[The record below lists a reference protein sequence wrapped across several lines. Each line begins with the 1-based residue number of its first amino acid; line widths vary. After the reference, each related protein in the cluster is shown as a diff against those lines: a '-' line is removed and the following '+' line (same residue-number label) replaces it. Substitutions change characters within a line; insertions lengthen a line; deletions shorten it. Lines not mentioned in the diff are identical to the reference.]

1 MVTKQFALELGPHQ
15 IRVNSVNFTTVLTEA
30 VQREFVNKG
39 ADITKNIKAITPL
52 GRFCT
57 LKESSAPIMYLLSDH
72 STMVNGTNHV
82 VDGGLTSH
90 LPI

>member
-15 IRVNSVNFTTVLTEA
+15 IRVNSVNFTLVLTEYI
-30 VQREFVNKG
+30 QREYMDK
-39 ADITKNIKAITPL
+39 DIDAVKSTMAKTPL

-72 STMVNGTNHV
+72 SNMVSGTNHV
-82 VDGGLTSH
+82 VDGGLTSS

>member
-15 IRVNSVNFTTVLTEA
+15 IRVNSVNFMEVLTEHIQQDYLDKDNNA
-30 VQREFVNKG
+30 MANLM
-39 ADITKNIKAITPL
+39 ALTPL

-72 STMVNGTNHV
+72 STMVSGTNHV
-82 VDGGLTSH
+82 VDGGLMSKI
-90 LPI
+90 PI